1 MAGSTGGNSDGT
13 LLAYY
18 RDIVRQMMFA
28 NGDLED
34 PIPACIELV
43 LDIAKYQM
51 VKALEDA
58 WQHANAKQRK
68 IITLEDVFILFKHH
82 KFILKRLLQFAIAA
96 ECVNELKK
104 AAPRTAKLDEEK
116 EEESD
121 MEEDEIA
128 TTSVPETNITRM
140 KTVVDSMDLGETAD
154 QLLELLDS
162 VYEERKKRIASFG
175 SELTSEEYFRFT
187 EARQATFRDD
197 FKQKLKKKNDTAN
210 LLRWLGAPQCE
221 PVVSFVLAFIGREVV
236 AQFVD
241 AAVAIRKY
249 EDPNLFLNDD
259 RHGHVAGPN
268 ERVPLQVRHYSEV
281 LRRCIGWRRRKDFLF
296 GYYEDAEENK
306 GNESPQPSS
315 VAVSQT

>member
-197 FKQKLKKKNDTAN
+197 FKQKLKKWVFGDVPFSFSFHKKRFERIFTI
-210 LLRWLGAPQCE
+210 
-221 PVVSFVLAFIGREVV
+221 VVCL
-236 AQFVD
+236 
-241 AAVAIRKY
+241 
-249 EDPNLFLNDD
+249 
-259 RHGHVAGPN
+259 
-268 ERVPLQVRHYSEV
+268 
-281 LRRCIGWRRRKDFLF
+281 
-296 GYYEDAEENK
+296 
-306 GNESPQPSS
+306 
-315 VAVSQT
+315 